1 MADVLAVTEQ
11 RDGVLRRTSHEAVWA
26 ARQLADAM
34 GGGGGGGGKV
44 DALVLGAPGVDAA
57 GAGLGEAGA
66 DRVLVAESGGFGKY
80 APDGYTATVV
90 AAVKAG
96 GYGAVL
102 LSATAT
108 GKDLAPRIAAALDA
122 PLATDVTGVGFAGG
136 KVTAT
141 RPVYAGKAIQTLTLD
156 APMAVVSVRPNTYV
170 VGKAAKA
177 GAVEKV
183 KAVEGTRVVVREVKA
198 AAQGK
203 LDVAEA
209 TVVVSGG
216 RGLKGPEHFELI
228 EKLAQ
233 AFGNAAVGA
242 SRAVVDAGWR
252 PHPEQVGQTGT
263 TVSPSLYVAVGIS
276 GAIQHLAGMKT
287 AKVIVAINKDKDAPI
302 FQVADYGIVGDL
314 FEIVPRLTAE
324 IAKAKAG

>member
-1 MADVLAVTEQ
+1 MANVLAVTEQ
-11 RDGVLRRTSHEAVWA
+11 RGGALRKTSHEVVWA

-34 GGGGGGGGKV
+34 GGIV

-57 GAGLGEAGA
+57 GAKLGDVGA
-66 DRVLVAESGGFGKY
+66 DRVLVAESAAFAQY
-80 APDGYTATVV
+80 APDGWVATAA

-102 LSATAT
+102 VAATAT
-108 GKDLAPRIAAALDA
+108 GKDLAPRLAAALDA
-122 PLATDVTGVGFAGG
+122 PLATDVTAIALTGG
-136 KVTAT
+136 KVIAT
-141 RPVYAGKAIQTLTLD
+141 RPVYAGKAIQQLVLD
-156 APMAVVSVRPNTYV
+156 APLAVVSVRPNTWAP
-170 VGKAAKA
+170 GAAGKA

-183 KAVEGTRVVVREVKA
+183 QAVEAARVVVREVKA

-209 TVVVSGG
+209 TIVISGG
-216 RGLKGPEHFELI
+216 RGLKGPEHFALI
-228 EKLAQ
+228 ENLAQ
-233 AFGNAAVGA
+233 AFGSAAVGA

-252 PHPEQVGQTGT
+252 PHAEQVGQTGK
-263 TVSPSLYVAVGIS
+263 TVSPQLYVAVGIS

-314 FEIVPRLTAE
+314 FEIVPRLTEE
-324 IAKAKAG
+324 IAKARAG